1 MSQITYSTL
10 CCLFPPQLYR
20 YRHRRTIPLEFW
32 PCIDSNITDTF
43 KAQKGSKKII
53 YVTSVVHNFM
63 KLREYKNNKFIQQFI
78 LFRVSFQ
85 HAFAWYSR
93 ECAST
98 NKKRRNWWIINI
110 FLTASWKWTTHVTW
124 TILTVFLLRFWV
136 LNLVVVM
143 ISRVRKLLDFINNF

>member
-32 PCIDSNITDTF
+32 PCVDSNITDTF

-78 LFRVSFQ
+78 LFRVSLQ

-98 NKKRRNWWIINI
+98 NRKEKKLMNNKYFSHGFMKMNHSCHMDYFNSVLTT
-110 FLTASWKWTTHVTW
+110 FLGLELGSCDD
-124 TILTVFLLRFWV
+124 I
-136 LNLVVVM
+136 
-143 ISRVRKLLDFINNF
+143 